1 MRQRSLFSLPHLPY
15 QIWVLALG
23 RFLSEVGTGFILF
36 YIPIFFVNEVGL
48 SSTLVGIALGSA
60 SVSGIFGR
68 FLGGSLSDS
77 PTWGRRKTLLLSA
90 ILSAIADLVL
100 AFSNNF
106 PLLILGN
113 LLMGFGTGL
122 YWPANETIVADV
134 TTGEQRNE
142 AFAMT
147 RLADNL
153 GLSLGVMLGGLI
165 ISSSENYRLL
175 FIIDSISFMLFFLL
189 IYFTIQEPERTEQET
204 ISIFKGWQIAFRDH
218 RLRLYFIVNILF
230 TTYISQLQTT
240 LPLYFKNFTSNGGFA
255 AAIIS
260 ALFSWYIVC
269 MAISQLPIARFLNR
283 YNRINALRFS
293 LYFWGL
299 GFSLIWLTGI
309 LSISPLAFAI
319 LGLGILAIA
328 TVSYTPSASSLIAD
342 IAPPNLIGIY
352 FSINA
357 QCWAIGYF
365 IGPLIGGFALDQSP
379 LIIQSY
385 WLLVSLS
392 IGLGLV
398 ILFFLQ
404 KKMLKSAN
412 FN

>member
-15 QIWVLALG
+15 QIWILALG

-36 YIPIFFVNEVGL
+36 YTPIFFVNEVGL

-60 SVSGIFGR
+60 SVSGVIGR
-68 FLGGSLSDS
+68 FLGGTLADS

-90 ILSAIADLVL
+90 FVSAIADLVL

-106 PLLILGN
+106 PPLVLGN
-113 LLMGFGTGL
+113 LLMGFGMGL
-122 YWPANETIVADV
+122 YWPANETMVADL

-142 AFAMT
+142 AFAIT

-165 ISSSENYRLL
+165 ISVAENYRLL
-175 FIIDSISFMLFFLL
+175 FIIDSISFLLFFLL
-189 IYFTIQEPERTEQET
+189 IYFTIHEPKRAENDTV
-204 ISIFKGWQIAFRDH
+204 SMMKGWQIAFGDH
-218 RLRLYFIVNILF
+218 RLRLYFIANILF

-240 LPLYFKNFTSNGGFA
+240 LPLYFKNFTSNGGFT

-260 ALFSWYIVC
+260 ALFSWYIVT

-283 YNRINALRFS
+283 FSRINALRFS
-293 LYFWGL
+293 LLFWGL

-309 LSISPLAFAI
+309 PFTSPLIWAI

-328 TVSYTPSASSLIAD
+328 TVSYTPSASSLIVE
-342 IAPPNLIGIY
+342 IAPSNLLGIY
-352 FSINA
+352 FSINS

-379 LIIQSY
+379 LVIQSY
-385 WLLVSLS
+385 WLLVGLS
-392 IGLGLV
+392 IGFSLI
-398 ILFFLQ
+398 ILYYLE
-404 KKMLKSAN
+404 KIMPTPS
-412 FN
+412 